1 MCIFFGGKKM
11 YIRTIVED
19 TLNENFPF
27 LKNEHGLSLYIKYN
41 DKNILFDAGPSDV
54 LVSNSEKL
62 NINLKDIDYLI
73 LSHGHF
79 DHGGGI
85 IPFLQVNSKAKIFIQ
100 RNSFKN
106 YYFKNEQD
114 TEYIGLNPVILEKY
128 SDRIVLIDESVY
140 NITNDIF
147 LVPNIIIEKEITYNN
162 KAMLINERANIFSQD
177 CFEHEQAMIIK
188 DNNKFYLFSG
198 CSHKGIIN
206 IGNSIKRIFNISHI
220 DYVIGGLHLV
230 DDPISKAP
238 IKNSELDEVAEY
250 LKNNITQ
257 TYSCH
262 CTGDPAYN
270 YLRNTL
276 HNKIKYL
283 RTGSEITI

>member
-1 MCIFFGGKKM
+1 M

-19 TLNENFPF
+19 TLDENFSF

-54 LVSNSEKL
+54 LVSNSAKL
-62 NINLKDIDYLI
+62 NIDLKNIDYLI

-85 IPFLQVNSKAKIFIQ
+85 LPFLQVNSKAKIFIQ
-100 RNSFKN
+100 RNSFKK
-106 YYFKNEQD
+106 YYFKNEQE
-114 TEYIGLNPVILEKY
+114 TEYIGLNPMILEKY
-128 SDRIVLIDESVY
+128 SDRIVFVDESVY
-140 NITNDIF
+140 NITNDII
-147 LVPNIIIEKEITYNN
+147 LIPNVIIEKQITYNN
-162 KAMLINERANIFSQD
+162 KALLVHDQSNTLKQD
-177 CFEHEQAMIIK
+177 YFEHEQVMIIK
-188 DNNKFYLFSG
+188 DNNRFYLFSG

-206 IGNSIKRIFNISHI
+206 IANSIKRIFNINHI

-230 DDPISKAP
+230 DNPIIKTP
-238 IKNSELDEVAEY
+238 IKKSELDDVAEY
-250 LKNNITQ
+250 LKYNVTQ

-270 YLRNTL
+270 YLKKTL
-276 HNKIKYL
+276 SDKIQYL
-283 RTGSEITI
+283 RTGSELNI

>member
-1 MCIFFGGKKM
+1 MCIFLEVKM
-11 YIRTIVED
+11 YIKTIVED

-85 IPFLQVNSKAKIFIQ
+85 IPFLHVNSKARIFIQ

-106 YYFKNEQD
+106 YFFKNKQE
-114 TEYIGLNPVILEKY
+114 TEFIGLDPLILKKY
-128 SDRIVLIDESVY
+128 SDRIIFIDESVY
-140 NITNDIF
+140 NITDNIF
-147 LVPNIIIEKEITYNN
+147 LVPNVVLEKRITYNN
-162 KAMLINERANIFSQD
+162 KAMLINEQPNIFKQD
-177 CFEHEQAMIIK
+177 FFEHEQAMIIK

-206 IGNSIKRIFNISHI
+206 IGNSIKRMFNITHI

-230 DDPISKAP
+230 DDPISKSP
-238 IKNSELDEVAEY
+238 INTSELDEVAEY
-250 LKNNITQ
+250 LKNNVAQ

-270 YLRNTL
+270 YLKNTL
-276 HNKIKYL
+276 SDRIHYL
-283 RTGSEITI
+283 RTGSEISI

>member
-1 MCIFFGGKKM
+1 M

-19 TLNENFPF
+19 TLNENFPL

-41 DKNILFDAGPSDV
+41 DKNILFDAGPSNV

-114 TEYIGLNPVILEKY
+114 TEYIGLNPTILEKY
-128 SDRIVLIDESVY
+128 LDRIVFIDESVY
-140 NITNDIF
+140 NITNDII
-147 LVPNIIIEKEITYNN
+147 LVPNIIIEKKITYNN
-162 KAMLINERANIFSQD
+162 KAMLIHEQSNIFKQD
-177 CFEHEQAMIIK
+177 YFEHEQAMIIK
-188 DNNKFYLFSG
+188 NNNKFYLFSG

-206 IGNSIKRIFNISHI
+206 IGNSIKRIFNINHI

-230 DDPISKAP
+230 DDPISKSP
-238 IKNSELDEVAEY
+238 IKDTELDEVSKY
-250 LKNNITQ
+250 LNDNVTQ

-270 YLRNTL
+270 YLKKTL
-276 HNKIKYL
+276 GDKIQYL
-283 RTGSEITI
+283 RTGSEISI